1 MITLILKMNQKI
13 KIKLLRNNKNYKIL
27 NNKIKL
33 KNNINHLNNNKN
45 LIKV

>member
-45 LIKV
+45 